1 MRLASVVMLGLM
13 CCGQSHRADGRQV
26 HGTPRMTGIVRDATG
41 ATLMGVSVSVTG
53 PALPTARLVVTDA
66 TGRFEVDGLPPD
78 SYRVTATLEGF
89 EPRVLEL
96 TLGEDS
102 ADLEMVLDV
111 AAFSDRVSVTA
122 TKAGP
127 TDIQSTPTA
136 VTSLPDRTL
145 EALQVE
151 KIEAL
156 AGFVPT
162 LTVSEG
168 PTGSPLLTI
177 RGIGSNSGVAGV
189 EPSST
194 FHLDG
199 VYAGRPAMVSV
210 GLMDVERI
218 EVLRGPQGTLY
229 GRNSVGGT
237 VNIVSRQPTNTLATR
252 GRVLAG
258 ADDKLRVEGAV
269 SGPLA
274 ANRLMGRF
282 AFLRGSHDGYVKDL
296 EHPDNPL
303 GSEDTWAARGQMR
316 VVLGRRNELLL
327 SADYGRFDGTPLPYA
342 KAIQA
347 RPGFDIDIPAS
358 LWLVR
363 ASHEA
368 SGDVTQKGT
377 TARVNA
383 QLTDTISMMSL
394 TAYRKSDSRISI
406 DPDGTELPIVI
417 GGGAGF
423 RAADLRGTEHRRSCP
438 EAHLA
443 GRLVLLRR
451 ARRWTG
457 RDHAIGPGVQMR
469 PFSIVDTWAWALFGQ
484 ATYGIT
490 GRVSLTAGV
499 RYSDEQ
505 KDTHNTGGTYRL
517 GTDVL
522 AAPGSFYDFVE
533 SVTYHAWTPRVS
545 AQLRISRDTFLYG
558 SAARGFKSG
567 GLNVTASRTRQR
579 VLARVRLD
587 V

>member
-1 MRLASVVMLGLM
+1 
-13 CCGQSHRADGRQV
+13 
-26 HGTPRMTGIVRDATG
+26 
-41 ATLMGVSVSVTG
+41 
-53 PALPTARLVVTDA
+53 
-66 TGRFEVDGLPPD
+66 
-78 SYRVTATLEGF
+78 
-89 EPRVLEL
+89 
-96 TLGEDS
+96 
-102 ADLEMVLDV
+102 MVLDV
-111 AAFSDRVSVTA
+111 AAFSDCVSVTA

-127 TDIQSTPTA
+127 TDIQSTPIA

-194 FHLDG
+194 FHVDG

-377 TARVNA
+377 TARVTA

-406 DPDGTELPIVI
+406 DPDGTELPIVTVAARDFARQISQELNI
-417 GGGAGF
+417 GGRVQKLTWLAGSFFYDEHGDGPVEITLFGTGRPKAPILDRRYVGLGAVRTGDIRNH
-423 RAADLRGTEHRRSCP
+423 RACLGDGRRS
-438 EAHLA
+438 
-443 GRLVLLRR
+443 LLRR
-451 ARRWTG
+451 AERCAQHWRRLPPRHRRACRARLLLRFRG
-457 RDHAIGPGVQMR
+457 ERHVPR
-469 PFSIVDTWAWALFGQ
+469 VDAARQ
-484 ATYGIT
+484 
-490 GRVSLTAGV
+490 RTAGHLSRHV
-499 RYSDEQ
+499 PVWVCCARVQERRAQRDS
-505 KDTHNTGGTYRL
+505 
-517 GTDVL
+517 
-522 AAPGSFYDFVE
+522 
-533 SVTYHAWTPRVS
+533 TP
-545 AQLRISRDTFLYG
+545 A
-558 SAARGFKSG
+558 
-567 GLNVTASRTRQR
+567 RQR

-587 V
+587 L